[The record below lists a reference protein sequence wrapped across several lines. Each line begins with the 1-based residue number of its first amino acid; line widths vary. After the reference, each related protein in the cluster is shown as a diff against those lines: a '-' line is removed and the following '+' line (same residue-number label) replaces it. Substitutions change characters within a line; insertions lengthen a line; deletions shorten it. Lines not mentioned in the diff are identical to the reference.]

1 MVSDYVFFA
10 SRRRHTRCALVTGVQ
25 TCALPILI
33 ACSGTSAT
41 RRLRSLRR
49 RKAQCDEAVGEGR
62 LGDYRRLDVTFYD
75 QSFSVKQGARFDAS
89 AAIDGVADE
98 RKTEPSERVDPQ
110 LGGAA
115 GLGAETQTAA
125 LANDRHVFPMRHRGL
140 PLRHRHPPPT

>member
-1 MVSDYVFFA
+1 MDFIRVLFRS
-10 SRRRHTRCALVTGVQ
+10 
-25 TCALPILI
+25 
-33 ACSGTSAT
+33 SAT

-98 RKTEPSERVDPQ
+98 RKTEPFERVDAQ
-110 LGGAA
+110 MVEIGRASGRGGVCQV
-115 GLGAETQTAA
+115 G
-125 LANDRHVFPMRHRGL
+125 
-140 PLRHRHPPPT
+140 